1 MEKQSADFSS
11 YTLEDL
17 IDDPRFILWVTTP
30 DNDLD
35 AFWKKVQNE
44 YPQITPVIAAA
55 SKIVLSMRFST
66 ATMNARE
73 QQVLWTAITEE
84 AKLADVPTAAAFN
97 QSRSSAQAKPSFT
110 VPLWLRAAAAVFVF
124 GILSLSIFLYLQQQQ
139 TVITT
144 AFGQTKTV
152 ALPDGSMVTLN
163 ANSALHYAT
172 NWDKKAIREVWIT
185 GEAFFK
191 VNHLHQSGAI
201 LAADRFVVHAEELNV
216 EVLGTTFNVKNRRGK
231 VNVALVTGR
240 VGVAVEGAS
249 NPLIKL
255 IPGELAEYTEKGQ
268 AIYKKAIYTKDYTS
282 WHNGELHFNKT
293 PLSEI
298 FALIEDNYGY
308 TVITKD
314 NKIGKRQLSGNFS
327 LSSEDAFFKAISTTL
342 GISFQKNQATHQLII
357 K

>member
-17 IDDPRFILWVTTP
+17 IDDSRFILWVTTP
-30 DNDLD
+30 DNNLD
-35 AFWKKVQNE
+35 AFWKQVQNE
-44 YPQITPVIAAA
+44 YPQITPVIADA
-55 SKIVLSMRFST
+55 KNIVLSMRFST
-66 ATMNARE
+66 VTMTATE
-73 QQVLWTAITEE
+73 QLVLWTAIAAG
-84 AKLADVPTAAAFN
+84 AKLVDAPTARAFD
-97 QSRSSAQAKPSFT
+97 QSRSSPPKSSFT
-110 VPLWLRAAAAVFVF
+110 IPLWLRAAAAVFIF
-124 GILSLSIFLYLQQQQ
+124 GILSISIFLYLQQQQ

-152 ALPDGSMVTLN
+152 TLPDGSVVKLN
-163 ANSALHYAT
+163 ANSALHYDK
-172 NWDKKAIREVWIT
+172 NWEKEAIREVWIT

-201 LAADRFVVHAEELNV
+201 LAAHRFIVHAEELNV

-240 VGVAVEGAS
+240 VGVAVDGAS

-282 WHNGELHFNKT
+282 WQNGELHFNKT